1 MVSPVLILGGDFLRR
16 IEKMMVEAA
25 QIKDALRD
33 TVFLIMTDV
42 TEYTTEIHLKTKYG
56 VEVIKETHESRLDAE
71 KYILEMK
78 KQFRMDP
85 EQVSIVDDFG
95 VVFDG

>member
-1 MVSPVLILGGDFLRR
+1 MRSIDR
-16 IEKMMVEAA
+16 MMLDALA
-25 QIKDALRD
+25 IKDSLRD
-33 TVFLIMTDV
+33 TVFLVMTDV
-42 TEYTTEIHLKTKYG
+42 MEYTTEIHLKTKYG

-85 EQVSIVDDFG
+85 EQVSIIDDFG
-95 VVFDG
+95 VVYDG